1 MGRLEMVENRKAELE
16 KLSDVELVNAIARYF
31 ENNHTMPGEKDL
43 KDTALMLLSEFTDGS
58 MTGLISQLRDTL
70 IETFASVCVKTTKL
84 KHPQAADSTKKNRE
98 AGLKLVDDL
107 IMVRTG
113 TYNRTVKGADGKD
126 RVVTRDVYEMPGSV
140 DFPAGLVYVK
150 DRDSNDAILTAHIGS
165 ILKGFRKNHYDAD
178 HLVDCVIEATDYSEG
193 KMANMGWQMHVDLGA
208 SCMEKA
214 A

>member
-126 RVVTRDVYEMPGSV
+126 RVVTRDVYEMPTISWTASSRPPTIPRARWPTWAGRCTSTWAR
-140 DFPAGLVYVK
+140 PAW
-150 DRDSNDAILTAHIGS
+150 
-165 ILKGFRKNHYDAD
+165 RKQHREQYDYTYTHARP
-178 HLVDCVIEATDYSEG
+178 V
-193 KMANMGWQMHVDLGA
+193 
-208 SCMEKA
+208 
-214 A
+214 